1 MYAVSYSII
10 GSNGTLNAAAG
21 GTEIITGSTIAE
33 GTEVVFTA
41 TPEVGYRVKEWT
53 NNGVPVAENVTNTY
67 IISSIMLDIDV
78 TVEFESIPT
87 YTLTYTAGANGTITG
102 EATQTVEA
110 GANGTA
116 VTAVADAG
124 YHFVKW
130 SDGLTENP
138 RTDENITANISVE
151 AEFTEDVA
159 TTYTLTYTAGANG
172 SITGEATQTVEAG
185 ANGTAVTAVANNG
198 YHFVKWNDGVTA
210 NPRTDKNV
218 TADITVEAEFAINT
232 YTLTYTAGDNGS
244 LTGETAQTV
253 NHGAN
258 GTAVEAVA
266 ATGYHFVKWNDGVTA
281 NPRTDKNVTADIT
294 VEAEFAVTTYTLTF
308 VVLDKDQQAIANAR
322 ISINGADLTTDSEG
336 KAEVDLANGT
346 YDYAVELE
354 GYETVSDEVT
364 IYNANKEVTINMVNV
379 GAAINSLADVR
390 VYPNPFSSR
399 LVIGN
404 AESVTRVEI
413 TNMIGQ
419 NLYRHTLVLGEHEL
433 IVPTSSL
440 KAGVYLVSIYTNDGK
455 RTVRKVIKE

>member
-1 MYAVSYSII
+1 
-10 GSNGTLNAAAG
+10 
-21 GTEIITGSTIAE
+21 
-33 GTEVVFTA
+33 
-41 TPEVGYRVKEWT
+41 
-53 NNGVPVAENVTNTY
+53 
-67 IISSIMLDIDV
+67 
-78 TVEFESIPT
+78 
-87 YTLTYTAGANGTITG
+87 
-102 EATQTVEA
+102 
-110 GANGTA
+110 
-116 VTAVADAG
+116 VADAG
-124 YHFVKW
+124 Y
-130 SDGLTENP
+130 
-138 RTDENITANISVE
+138 
-151 AEFTEDVA
+151 
-159 TTYTLTYTAGANG
+159 
-172 SITGEATQTVEAG
+172 Q
-185 ANGTAVTAVANNG
+185 
-198 YHFVKWNDGVTA
+198 FVKWNDGVTA
-210 NPRTDKNV
+210 NPRTD
-218 TADITVEAEFAINT
+218 E
-232 YTLTYTAGDNGS
+232 
-244 LTGETAQTV
+244 
-253 NHGAN
+253 
-258 GTAVEAVA
+258 
-266 ATGYHFVKWNDGVTA
+266 
-281 NPRTDKNVTADIT
+281 NVTADIT

-419 NLYRHTLVLGEHEL
+419 NLYRHTLVPGEHEL
-433 IVPTSSL
+433 NVPTSSL